1 MEGYALEIPSNLSYT
16 KDHEWISA
24 KSGIAKVGITAFA
37 VDQLGDIVHIELPD
51 VGKNFSAGESFGT
64 VESTKTVSDL
74 NMPMTGKVV
83 EVNTAILQRPES
95 LQENAYEQGWLIK
108 IDINATA
115 KASDLL
121 DAGAYTTFVKDQ
133 H

>member
-121 DAGAYTTFVKDQ
+121 DAGAYTAFVKDQ